1 MARLTMDLLN
11 VDRDLMEEYPFSG
24 SFYDVRTVN
33 ADAELI
39 DQEEREVLVLTTKC
53 DIQQASLLGNAGF
66 KIGSYDIYFPLKE
79 KEEYTSDADKY
90 EDIPVKRGMI
100 FRGHMYGYGVDGVV
114 NGVGASILGGCVVQI
129 KDLSEE

>member
-1 MARLTMDLLN
+1 MDLMD
-11 VDRDLMEEYPFSG
+11 VDRELMEEYPFEG
-24 SFYDVRTVN
+24 SFYEVRTIN
-33 ADAELI
+33 EDAELI
-39 DQEEREVLVLTTKC
+39 DQEEEEVLVLTTKC

-66 KIGSYDIYFPLKE
+66 KIGTYDIFFPLNK
-79 KEEYTSDADKY
+79 KEEYTSDSDKY

-100 FRGHMYGYGVDGVV
+100 FRGTMYGYLVDGVV